1 MALILAT
8 FYLLL
13 AFSSWSSLSFLHNYW
28 QARRIRLPILCTPID
43 PQNLLWVLLFE
54 GPLTPILRNILP
66 PPFNKWI
73 EINSRDRNYH
83 KIHQLHKE
91 IGEAFIIVSP
101 KSFRVFVAEAKLVEQ
116 LTSRRRDFVKPVEVY
131 KILEVFGPSV
141 VTTEGDAW
149 SRHRKVTSPPF
160 NDRVSTLVWREAQA
174 QATDMLGG
182 WLERPDGINDT
193 ERDTMILALHVLTAT
208 GLGSFHKFRGGLQTP
223 VAGYSMTYRDA
234 LSMLMTNIVICVLA
248 AKLTLPTWMLP
259 RKFGDIREAIDNF
272 KRYMAE
278 MLKKEKAAIAMGKPD
293 GNNLMSSLIRASEAS
308 RAVDKGRNAALSDE
322 EIFGNLFSHNLAGHE
337 TTSNTL
343 AFAIALLAA
352 HPNWQEWVAEEIDQ
366 VIGSDGTEL
375 DGYERA
381 FPRLKRC
388 LAVMVS

>member
-1 MALILAT
+1 
-8 FYLLL
+8 
-13 AFSSWSSLSFLHNYW
+13 
-28 QARRIRLPILCTPID
+28 
-43 PQNLLWVLLFE
+43 
-54 GPLTPILRNILP
+54 
-66 PPFNKWI
+66 
-73 EINSRDRNYH
+73 
-83 KIHQLHKE
+83 
-91 IGEAFIIVSP
+91 
-101 KSFRVFVAEAKLVEQ
+101 
-116 LTSRRRDFVKPVEVY
+116 
-131 KILEVFGPSV
+131 
-141 VTTEGDAW
+141 
-149 SRHRKVTSPPF
+149 
-160 NDRVSTLVWREAQA
+160 
-174 QATDMLGG
+174 
-182 WLERPDGINDT
+182 
-193 ERDTMILALHVLTAT
+193 
-208 GLGSFHKFRGGLQTP
+208 
-223 VAGYSMTYRDA
+223 
-234 LSMLMTNIVICVLA
+234 MLMTNIVICVLA

-375 DGYERA
+375 DDYERA